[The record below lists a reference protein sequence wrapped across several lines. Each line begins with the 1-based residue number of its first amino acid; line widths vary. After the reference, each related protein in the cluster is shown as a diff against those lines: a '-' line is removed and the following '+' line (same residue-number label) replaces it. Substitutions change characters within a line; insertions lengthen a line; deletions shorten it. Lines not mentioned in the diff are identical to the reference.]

1 MSTAFATADAPA
13 IAPPPV
19 SESVIAAIKAV
30 VGDAGWSLDQGRV
43 DPKLTEWRGKWK
55 GHTPLLVLPKTT
67 EEVSK
72 VVKICFDAG
81 VAITPQGGN
90 TGLVGGQIPF
100 GEVLVS
106 LERMRTVRDVAP
118 VDDTMVLET
127 GLSLLEAQQIAE
139 KAGRYFPLSLA
150 AEGTATVGGV
160 ISTNAGG
167 TAVLRYGVTRDLVSG
182 LEVVLPNGD
191 IFHGLK
197 RLRKDNTGYDIKHM
211 FIGAEGTLGIITAAS
226 LKLFPI
232 MNSRSTAIVGFD
244 SPQKAIDLLV
254 RAKQETGGQVE
265 AFELMGRYGLSLVLK
280 HIPDTREPLG
290 AEYPW
295 YALIEVASG
304 DPDGAASSMERL
316 LEAAFE
322 EELILDAAI
331 AQNETQQAEFWRLRE
346 DHSAAEKA
354 EGPAWKHDISV
365 PLSRMAEYI
374 IEGDKAVQD
383 FLPGARLVAFGHVG
397 DGNVHFNVIIP
408 EGMDVATFN
417 GLRDAGAKVVHD
429 LAHAYEGSISAEH
442 GLGRMKTQEA
452 LQYKDPVA
460 VEAMRALRLALDPKR
475 IMNPHVLF

>member
-1 MSTAFATADAPA
+1 MSTPAPETEIPA
-13 IAPPPV
+13 VAPEV
-19 SESVIAAIKAV
+19 LARIKAA
-30 VGDAGWSLDQGRV
+30 VGEAGYSEDPMRL

-55 GHTPLLVLPKTT
+55 GHTPLLVMPKAT
-67 EEVSK
+67 EEVAA
-72 VVKICFDAG
+72 VVKICFEAG

-100 GEVLVS
+100 GEILIS
-106 LERMRTVRDVAP
+106 LERMKAVRDVAAT
-118 VDDTMVLET
+118 DDTMVLET

-139 KAGRYFPLSLA
+139 RAGRYFPLSLA

-182 LEVVLPNGD
+182 LEVVLPNGE

-197 RLRKDNTGYDIKHM
+197 RLRKDNTGYDLKQL

-232 MNSRSTAIVGFD
+232 MNSRATAIVAFE
-244 SPQKAIDLLV
+244 SAQKAIDLLV

-280 HIPDTREPLG
+280 HIPDTREPLE

-304 DPDGAASSMERL
+304 DPDGAQAAMERVL
-316 LEAAFE
+316 GAAFE
-322 EELILDAAI
+322 EELIVDGVI
-331 AQNETQQAEFWRLRE
+331 AQNETQAAEFWRLRE

-354 EGPAWKHDISV
+354 EGAAWKHDVSV
-365 PLSRMAEYI
+365 PLSRMADYI
-374 IEGDKAVQD
+374 AEGDKAIQA

-397 DGNVHFNVIIP
+397 DGNVHFNVIVP
-408 EGMDVATFN
+408 EGMDAGEFN
-417 GLRDAGAKVVHD
+417 ALRDAGAKVVHD
-429 LAHAYEGSISAEH
+429 LVHRYEGSISAEH

-452 LQYKDPVA
+452 LLYKDPVA
-460 VEAMRALRLALDPKR
+460 VEAMRAVRLALDPKR

>member
-1 MSTAFATADAPA
+1 MSTPVASADTPA
-13 IAPPPV
+13 VA
-19 SESVIAAIKAV
+19 EEVIARIKAV
-30 VGDAGWSLDQGRV
+30 VGDAGWSQDAIRV

-55 GHTPLLVLPKTT
+55 GHTPLLVLPKTV
-67 EEVSK
+67 EEVSA
-72 VVKICFDAG
+72 VVKICYEAG

-100 GEVLVS
+100 GEILIS
-106 LERMRTVRDVAP
+106 TERLKAVRDIAP
-118 VDDTMVLET
+118 TDDTLVLET
-127 GLSLLEAQQIAE
+127 GITLLEAQQIAE
-139 KAGRYFPLSLA
+139 QAGRYFPLSLA

-182 LEVVLPNGD
+182 LEVVLPNGE

-197 RLRKDNTGYDIKHM
+197 RLRKDNTGYDLKQL

-232 MNSRSTAIVGFD
+232 MNSRSVAIVAFD

-280 HIPDTREPLG
+280 HIPDTREPLE

-295 YALIEVASG
+295 YALVEVASG
-304 DPDGAASSMERL
+304 DPEGAAASMERL
-316 LEAAFE
+316 LGAAFE
-322 EELILDAAI
+322 EELVLDAVI
-331 AQNETQQAEFWRLRE
+331 AQNETQAAEFWRLRE

-354 EGPAWKHDISV
+354 EGAAWKHDISV

-374 IEGDKAVQD
+374 VEGDKAIQA

-397 DGNVHFNVIIP
+397 DGNVHFNVIVP
-408 EGMDVATFN
+408 EGMDAGEFN
-417 GLRDAGAKVVHD
+417 ALRDQGAKVVHD
-429 LAHAYEGSISAEH
+429 LVNEYEGSISAEH
-442 GLGRMKTQEA
+442 GLGRMKTDEA
-452 LQYKDPVA
+452 RVYKDAATIAAMQA
-460 VEAMRALRLALDPKR
+460 VRAALDPKK

>member
-1 MSTAFATADAPA
+1 MSTPALAEVSDAP
-13 IAPPPV
+13 PTVPDHV
-19 SESVIAAIKAV
+19 VAAIKAA
-30 VGDAGWSLDQGRV
+30 VGPQGWSDEPGRV
-43 DPKLTEWRGKWK
+43 DAKLTEWRGKWK

-67 EEVSK
+67 GEVAA
-72 VVKICFDAG
+72 VVRICFDNG

-100 GEVLVS
+100 GEILLS
-106 LERMRTVRDVAP
+106 LERMRAVRDVAP

-127 GLSLLEAQQIAE
+127 GLTLLEAQQIAE

-182 LEVVLPNGD
+182 LEVVLPNGE

-197 RLRKDNTGYDIKHM
+197 RLRKDNTGYDLKHL
-211 FIGAEGTLGIITAAS
+211 FIGAEGTLGVITAAS

-232 MNSRSTAIVGFD
+232 MNSRATAIVGFD
-244 SPQKAIDLLV
+244 NPHKAIDLLV
-254 RAKQETGGQVE
+254 RAKQETGGQIE

-280 HIPDTREPLG
+280 NIPDTREPLG

-304 DPDGAASSMERL
+304 DPDGAAGGMERL
-316 LEAAFE
+316 LERAFE

-331 AQNETQQAEFWRLRE
+331 AQNETQAGEFWRLRE
-346 DHSAAEKA
+346 DHSAAEKV
-354 EGPAWKHDISV
+354 EGAAWKHDISV
-365 PLSRMAEYI
+365 PLSRMADYI
-374 IEGDKAVQD
+374 VEADAQVRD
-383 FLPGARLVAFGHVG
+383 FLPGARIVAFGHVG

-408 EGMDVATFN
+408 QDMDEAKFVA
-417 GLRDAGAKVVHD
+417 LRDAGAKVVHD

-442 GLGRMKTQEA
+442 GLGRMKTREA
-452 LQYKDPVA
+452 LLYKDPVA
-460 VEAMRALRLALDPKR
+460 VAAMRGVRQSLDPKR
-475 IMNPHVLF
+475 IMNPRVLF

>member
-1 MSTAFATADAPA
+1 MNVANPSQTAFAEC
-13 IAPPPV
+13 PPV
-19 SESVIAAIKAV
+19 APEVIAKIKAV
-30 VGDAGWSLDQGRV
+30 VGDAGFSEDPGRV
-43 DPKLTEWRGKWK
+43 TPKLTEWRGKWQ
-55 GHTPLLVLPKTT
+55 GHTPLLVLPKST
-67 EEVSK
+67 EEVSA

-100 GEVLVS
+100 GEILIS
-106 LERMRTVRDVAP
+106 LERMRNVRDVAP
-118 VDDTMVLET
+118 LDDTMVLEAGVT
-127 GLSLLEAQQIAE
+127 LLEAQQIAE
-139 KAGRYFPLSLA
+139 KAERYFPLSLA

-182 LEVVLPNGD
+182 LEVVLPNGE
-191 IFHGLK
+191 IFNGLK
-197 RLRKDNTGYDIKHM
+197 RLRKDNTGYDLKQM

-226 LKLFPI
+226 LKLFPV
-232 MNSRSTAIVGFD
+232 MNSRIVAIAAFETA
-244 SPQKAIDLLV
+244 QKAIDLLG
-254 RAKQETGGQVE
+254 RAKRETGGQVE

-280 HIPDTREPLG
+280 HIPDTREPLE

-304 DPDGAASSMERL
+304 DPEGAQKSMERL

-322 EELILDAAI
+322 EELVLDAVI
-331 AQNETQQAEFWRLRE
+331 AQNETQAAEFWRLRE

-365 PLSRMAEYI
+365 PLSRMAEYM
-374 IEGDKAVQD
+374 IEGKAAIEA

-397 DGNVHFNVIIP
+397 DGNVHFNVISP
-408 EGMDVATFN
+408 EGMNAAKFN
-417 GLRDAGAKVVHD
+417 ALRDEGAKVVHD
-429 LAHAYEGSISAEH
+429 LVNDYEGSISAEH

-452 LQYKDPVA
+452 LVYKEASA
-460 VEAMRALRLALDPKR
+460 VEAMRAIRAALDPKR

>member
-1 MSTAFATADAPA
+1 MSTPAFAEA
-13 IAPPPV
+13 PPV
-19 SESVIAAIKAV
+19 SPEVIAQIKAV
-30 VGDAGWSLDQGRV
+30 VGDAGYSEDPMRV

-55 GHTPLLVLPKTT
+55 GHTPLLVLPKST
-67 EEVSK
+67 EEVSA
-72 VVKICFDAG
+72 VVKICYDNG

-100 GEVLVS
+100 GEILIS
-106 LERMRTVRDVAP
+106 LERMKAVRDVAP
-118 VDDTMVLET
+118 TDDTMVLET
-127 GLSLLEAQQIAE
+127 GLTLLDAQQIAE

-182 LEVVLPNGD
+182 LEVVLPNGE

-232 MNSRSTAIVGFD
+232 MNSRSTAIVAFD
-244 SPQKAIDLLV
+244 SAQKAIDLLV

-280 HIPDTREPLG
+280 HIPDTRDPLE

-304 DPDGAASSMERL
+304 DPEGAANSMQRL

-322 EELILDAAI
+322 EELVLDAVI
-331 AQNETQQAEFWRLRE
+331 AQNETQAAEFWRLRE

-354 EGPAWKHDISV
+354 EGAAWKHDISV
-365 PLSRMAEYI
+365 PLSRMAEYMEEGKKA
-374 IEGDKAVQD
+374 IEA

-397 DGNVHFNVIIP
+397 DGNVHFNVIVP
-408 EGMDVATFN
+408 EGMDAGKFN
-417 GLRDAGAKVVHD
+417 ALRDEGAKVVHD
-429 LAHAYEGSISAEH
+429 LVHQYEGSISAEH
-442 GLGRMKTQEA
+442 GLGRMKTEEA
-452 LQYKDPVA
+452 LLYKDPVA
-460 VEAMRALRLALDPKR
+460 VSAMRALRLALDPKR

>member
-1 MSTAFATADAPA
+1 MSTPAFAEA
-13 IAPPPV
+13 PPV
-19 SESVIAAIKAV
+19 SPEVIAQIKAV
-30 VGDAGWSLDQGRV
+30 VGDAGYSEDPMRV

-55 GHTPLLVLPKTT
+55 GHTPLLVLPKST
-67 EEVSK
+67 EEVSA
-72 VVKICFDAG
+72 VVKICYDNG

-100 GEVLVS
+100 GEILIS
-106 LERMRTVRDVAP
+106 LERMKAVRDVAP
-118 VDDTMVLET
+118 TDDTMVLET
-127 GLSLLEAQQIAE
+127 GLTLLDAQQIAE

-182 LEVVLPNGD
+182 LEVVLPNGE

-232 MNSRSTAIVGFD
+232 MNSRSTAIVAFD
-244 SPQKAIDLLV
+244 SAQKAIDLLV

-280 HIPDTREPLG
+280 HIPDTRDPLE

-304 DPDGAASSMERL
+304 DPEGAASSMQRL

-322 EELILDAAI
+322 EELVLDAVI
-331 AQNETQQAEFWRLRE
+331 AQNETQAAEFWRLRE

-354 EGPAWKHDISV
+354 EGAAWKHDISV
-365 PLSRMAEYI
+365 PLSRMAEYMEEGKKA
-374 IEGDKAVQD
+374 IEA

-397 DGNVHFNVIIP
+397 DGNVHFNVIVP
-408 EGMDVATFN
+408 EGMDAGKFN
-417 GLRDAGAKVVHD
+417 ALRDEGAKVVHD
-429 LAHAYEGSISAEH
+429 LVHQYEGSISAEH
-442 GLGRMKTQEA
+442 GLGRMKTEEA
-452 LQYKDPVA
+452 LLYKDPVA
-460 VEAMRALRLALDPKR
+460 VSAMRALRLALDPKR

>member
-1 MSTAFATADAPA
+1 MSTPETEVPAVSAD
-13 IAPPPV
+13 V
-19 SESVIAAIKAV
+19 LSRLKAV
-30 VGDAGWSLDQGRV
+30 VGDAGYSEDPARL

-55 GHTPLLVLPKTT
+55 GHTPLLVMPKST
-67 EEVSK
+67 EEVAA
-72 VVKICFDAG
+72 VVKICFEAG

-100 GEVLVS
+100 GEILIS
-106 LERMRTVRDVAP
+106 LERMKAVRDVAP
-118 VDDTMVLET
+118 TDDTIVLEA
-127 GLSLLEAQQIAE
+127 GLSLLEAQQVAE
-139 KAGRYFPLSLA
+139 KAERYFPLSLA

-182 LEVVLPNGD
+182 LEVVLPNGE

-197 RLRKDNTGYDIKHM
+197 RLRKDNTGYDLKQM

-232 MNSRSTAIVGFD
+232 MTSRATAIVAFE
-244 SPQKAIDLLV
+244 SAQKAIDLLV

-280 HIPDTREPLG
+280 HIPDTREPLE

-304 DPDGAASSMERL
+304 DPDGAQAAMERVL
-316 LEAAFE
+316 GAAFE
-322 EELILDAAI
+322 EELILDGVI
-331 AQNETQQAEFWRLRE
+331 AQNETQAAEFWRLRE

-354 EGPAWKHDISV
+354 EGAAWKHDVSV
-365 PLSRMAEYI
+365 PLSRMADYI
-374 IEGDKAVQD
+374 EEGEKAVQA

-397 DGNVHFNVIIP
+397 DGNVHFNVIVP
-408 EGMDVATFN
+408 EGMDAAEFN
-417 GLRDAGAKVVHD
+417 ALRDAGAKVVHD
-429 LAHAYEGSISAEH
+429 LVHKYEGSISAEH

-452 LQYKDPVA
+452 LTYKDPVA
-460 VEAMRALRLALDPKR
+460 VAAMRAVRQALDPKR

>member
-1 MSTAFATADAPA
+1 MSMPAPQSEIPA
-13 IAPPPV
+13 VAPEV
-19 SESVIAAIKAV
+19 LAQIKAV
-30 VGDAGWSLDQGRV
+30 VGEAGYSQDAGRL

-55 GHTPLLVLPKTT
+55 GHTPLLVMPKST
-67 EEVSK
+67 EETAA

-100 GEVLVS
+100 GEILLS
-106 LERMRTVRDVAP
+106 LERMKTVRDVAAT
-118 VDDTMVLET
+118 DDTMVLET
-127 GLSLLEAQQIAE
+127 GITLLEAQQIAE
-139 KAGRYFPLSLA
+139 KAARYFPLSLA

-197 RLRKDNTGYDIKHM
+197 RLRKDNTGYDLKQM

-232 MNSRSTAIVGFD
+232 MNSRSTAIVAFETA
-244 SPQKAIDLLV
+244 QKAIDLLV

-280 HIPDTREPLG
+280 HIPDTREPLEG
-290 AEYPW
+290 EYPW

-304 DPDGAASSMERL
+304 DPQGAAASMERL
-316 LEAAFE
+316 LGAAFE
-322 EELILDAAI
+322 EELIIDGVI
-331 AQNETQQAEFWRLRE
+331 AQNETQAAEFWRLRE

-354 EGPAWKHDISV
+354 EGAAWKHDISV
-365 PLSRMAEYI
+365 PLSRMADYI
-374 IEGDKAVQD
+374 AAGDKAIQA

-397 DGNVHFNVIIP
+397 DGNVHFNVIVP
-408 EGMDVATFN
+408 EGMDANAFN
-417 GLRDAGAKVVHD
+417 ALRDEGAKVVHD
-429 LAHAYEGSISAEH
+429 LVHEYEGSISAEH

-452 LQYKDPVA
+452 LLYKDPAAVA
-460 VEAMRALRLALDPKR
+460 AMRAIRQALDPKR

>member
-1 MSTAFATADAPA
+1 MSTAPALTEAPA
-13 IAPPPV
+13 VAPEV
-19 SESVIAAIKAV
+19 LAQIKAV
-30 VGDAGWSLDQGRV
+30 VGEAGWSDDPAKL

-55 GHTPLLVLPKTT
+55 GHTPLLVMPKST
-67 EEVSK
+67 EEVAA
-72 VVKICFDAG
+72 VVKICYANG

-100 GEVLVS
+100 GEILLS
-106 LERMRTVRDVAP
+106 LGRMRAIRDVAP
-118 VDDTMVLET
+118 TDDTMVLET
-127 GLSLLEAQQIAE
+127 GLTLLEAQEIAE
-139 KAGRYFPLSLA
+139 KANRYFPLSLA

-167 TAVLRYGVTRDLVSG
+167 TAVLRYGVARDLVSG
-182 LEVVLPNGD
+182 LEVVLPNGE

-197 RLRKDNTGYDIKHM
+197 RLRKDNTGYDLKHL
-211 FIGAEGTLGIITAAS
+211 FIGAEGTLGIVTAAS

-232 MNSRSTAIVGFD
+232 MNSRSVAIVGFE
-244 SPQKAIDLLV
+244 SAQKAIELLV
-254 RAKQETGGQVE
+254 RAKQESGGMVE

-280 HIPDTREPLG
+280 HIPNTREPLA

-304 DPDGAASSMERL
+304 DPEGAAASMERL

-322 EELILDAAI
+322 EELILDATI
-331 AQNETQQAEFWRLRE
+331 AQNETQAAEFWRLRE

-354 EGPAWKHDISV
+354 EGAAWKHDISV

-374 IEGDKAVQD
+374 EEGDKALQA

-408 EGMDVATFN
+408 EGMDADKFN
-417 GLRDAGAKVVHD
+417 ALRDAGAKVVHD

-460 VEAMRALRLALDPKR
+460 VAAMQAVRAALDPKR

>member
-1 MSTAFATADAPA
+1 MSSPSPA
-13 IAPPPV
+13 
-19 SESVIAAIKAV
+19 SEIPAVASEVLTRIKAV
-30 VGDAGWSLDQGRV
+30 VGEAGYSEDPMRL
-43 DPKLTEWRGKWK
+43 DPKLTEWRAKWK
-55 GHTPLLVLPKTT
+55 GHTPLLVMPKSTA
-67 EEVSK
+67 EVAA

-100 GEVLVS
+100 GEILLS
-106 LERMRTVRDVAP
+106 LERMKAVRDVAP
-118 VDDTMVLET
+118 TDDTMVLES
-127 GLSLLEAQQIAE
+127 GLTLLDAQQIAE

-182 LEVVLPNGD
+182 LEVVLPNGE

-197 RLRKDNTGYDIKHM
+197 RLRKDNTGYDLKQL

-232 MNSRSTAIVGFD
+232 MNSRATAIVAFETA
-244 SPQKAIDLLV
+244 QKAIDLLV

-280 HIPDTREPLG
+280 HIPDTREPLE

-304 DPDGAASSMERL
+304 DPDGAQAAMERVL
-316 LEAAFE
+316 GAAFE
-322 EELILDAAI
+322 EDLILDGVI
-331 AQNETQQAEFWRLRE
+331 AQNEAQAAEFWRLRE

-354 EGPAWKHDISV
+354 EGAAWKHDISV
-365 PLSRMAEYI
+365 PLSRMARYI
-374 IEGDKAVQD
+374 EDGDAAVQT

-397 DGNVHFNVIIP
+397 DGNVHFNIIVP
-408 EGMDVATFN
+408 EGMDPAEFN
-417 GLRDAGAKVVHD
+417 AMRDAGAKVVHD
-429 LAHAYEGSISAEH
+429 LVHQYEGSISAEH

-452 LQYKDPVA
+452 LLYKDPVA
-460 VEAMRALRLALDPKR
+460 VAAMRAVRQALDPKR

>member
-1 MSTAFATADAPA
+1 MSMPATDTAPQVAP
-13 IAPPPV
+13 
-19 SESVIAAIKAV
+19 EVIARIKAA
-30 VGDAGWSLDQGRV
+30 VGDAGWSEEPMRL

-67 EEVSK
+67 EEVAA
-72 VVKICFDAG
+72 VVKICFDNG

-100 GEVLVS
+100 GEILLS
-106 LERMRTVRDVAP
+106 TERMKAVRDVAP
-118 VDDTMVLET
+118 TDDTIVVET
-127 GLSLLEAQQIAE
+127 GTTLLEAQQIAE
-139 KAGRYFPLSLA
+139 RAGRYFPLSLA
-150 AEGTATVGGV
+150 AEGTATIGGV

-197 RLRKDNTGYDIKHM
+197 RLRKDNTGYDLKQL

-232 MNSRSTAIVGFD
+232 MNSRSVAIVAFD

-304 DPDGAASSMERL
+304 DPEGASAAMERL

-322 EELILDAAI
+322 EELILDATI
-331 AQNETQQAEFWRLRE
+331 AHNETQAAAFWRLRE

-354 EGPAWKHDISV
+354 EGAAWKHDISV

-374 IEGDKAVQD
+374 VEGGKAVEA
-383 FLPGARLVAFGHVG
+383 FLPGARIVAFGHVG
-397 DGNVHFNVIIP
+397 DGNVHFNVIVP
-408 EGMDVATFN
+408 EGMDVAEFN

-429 LAHAYEGSISAEH
+429 LAHAYQGSISAEH
-442 GLGRMKTQEA
+442 GLGRMKTAEA

-460 VEAMRALRLALDPKR
+460 VAAMQAVRSALDPKR
-475 IMNPHVLF
+475 IMNPRVLF

>member
-1 MSTAFATADAPA
+1 MSTPETEVPAVSADVLAR
-13 IAPPPV
+13 
-19 SESVIAAIKAV
+19 IKAV
-30 VGDAGWSLDQGRV
+30 VGEAGYSDDPARL

-55 GHTPLLVLPKTT
+55 GHTPLLVMPKST
-67 EEVSK
+67 EEVAA
-72 VVKICFDAG
+72 VVKICSDAG

-100 GEVLVS
+100 GEILLS
-106 LERMRTVRDVAP
+106 LERMKAVRDVAP
-118 VDDTMVLET
+118 TDDTMVLET

-182 LEVVLPNGD
+182 LEVVLPNGE

-197 RLRKDNTGYDIKHM
+197 RLRKDNTGYDLKQL

-232 MNSRSTAIVGFD
+232 MNSRATAIVAFETA
-244 SPQKAIDLLV
+244 QKAIDLLV

-280 HIPDTREPLG
+280 HIPDTREPLEG
-290 AEYPW
+290 EYPW

-304 DPDGAASSMERL
+304 DPDGAQAAMERVL
-316 LEAAFE
+316 GAAFE
-322 EELILDAAI
+322 EDLIVDGVI
-331 AQNETQQAEFWRLRE
+331 AQNETQAAEFWRLRE

-354 EGPAWKHDISV
+354 EGAAWKHDVSV
-365 PLSRMAEYI
+365 PLSRMADYI
-374 IEGDKAVQD
+374 EEGDKAVQA

-397 DGNVHFNVIIP
+397 DGNVHFNVIVP
-408 EGMDVATFN
+408 EGMDAAEFN
-417 GLRDAGAKVVHD
+417 ALRDAGAKVVHD
-429 LAHAYEGSISAEH
+429 LVHKYEGSISAEH

-460 VEAMRALRLALDPKR
+460 VEAMRAVRLSLDPKR

>member
-1 MSTAFATADAPA
+1 MSTAPAFAETPA
-13 IAPPPV
+13 VAA
-19 SESVIAAIKAV
+19 EVIAQIKAV
-30 VGDAGWSLDQGRV
+30 VGDAGWSQDPGRV

-55 GHTPLLVLPKTT
+55 GHTPLLVLPKST

-72 VVKICFDAG
+72 VVKICYDNG

-100 GEVLVS
+100 GEILIS
-106 LERMRTVRDVAP
+106 LERMKTVRDVAP
-118 VDDTMVLET
+118 TDDTMVLES
-127 GLSLLEAQQIAE
+127 GLTLLEAQQIAE
-139 KAGRYFPLSLA
+139 GAGRYFPLSLA

-182 LEVVLPNGD
+182 LEVVLPTGEVFN
-191 IFHGLK
+191 GLK
-197 RLRKDNTGYDIKHM
+197 RLRKDNTGYDLKQM

-232 MNSRSTAIVGFD
+232 MNSRSVAIVGFETA
-244 SPQKAIDLLV
+244 QKAIELLV
-254 RAKQETGGQVE
+254 RAKQETGGTVE

-280 HIPDTREPLG
+280 HIPDTREPLS

-304 DPDGAASSMERL
+304 DPEGAQASMERL

-322 EELILDAAI
+322 EELVLDATI
-331 AQNETQQAEFWRLRE
+331 AQNETQAAEFWRLRE

-354 EGPAWKHDISV
+354 EGAAWKHDVSV
-365 PLSRMAEYI
+365 PLSRMAEYME
-374 IEGDKAVQD
+374 EGDKAIQA

-397 DGNVHFNVIIP
+397 DGNVHFNVILP
-408 EGMDVATFN
+408 EGMDPAEFN
-417 GLRDAGAKVVHD
+417 AMRDAGSKVVHD

-460 VEAMRALRLALDPKR
+460 VAAMQAVRQALDPKR

>member
-1 MSTAFATADAPA
+1 MTAAAQFAEC
-13 IAPPPV
+13 PPV
-19 SESVIAAIKAV
+19 APEILAEIKSVLGEGGYSE
-30 VGDAGWSLDQGRV
+30 DSLRV
-43 DPKLTEWRGKWK
+43 EAKLTEWRGKWK

-67 EEVSK
+67 EELSK
-72 VVKICFDAG
+72 VVRICYEHG

-100 GEVLVS
+100 GEILVS

-118 VDDTMVLET
+118 TDDTMVLEAGIT
-127 GLSLLEAQQIAE
+127 LLEAQQIAE
-139 KAGRYFPLSLA
+139 KAGRHFPLSLA
-150 AEGTATVGGV
+150 AEGTATIGGV

-191 IFHGLK
+191 IFRGLK
-197 RLRKDNTGYDIKHM
+197 RLRKDNTGYDLKQM

-226 LKLFPI
+226 LKLFPV
-232 MNSRSTAIVGFD
+232 MNSRSVAIVGFET
-244 SPQKAIDLLV
+244 SQKAIDLLA

-280 HIPDTREPLG
+280 NIPDTREPLEG
-290 AEYPW
+290 VYPW

-304 DPDGAASSMERL
+304 DPEGAETSMERL
-316 LEAAFE
+316 LGAAFE

-331 AQNETQQAEFWRLRE
+331 AQNDTQAAAFWRLRE
-346 DHSAAEKA
+346 EHSAAEKV
-354 EGPAWKHDISV
+354 EGAAWKHDIAV
-365 PLSRMAEYI
+365 PLSRMAEYMEEGAKA
-374 IEGDKAVQD
+374 IEA

-397 DGNVHFNVIIP
+397 DGNVHFNVIVP
-408 EGMDVATFN
+408 EDMDAKAFN
-417 GLRDAGAKVVHD
+417 DLRDEGSKVVHD
-429 LAHAYEGSISAEH
+429 LVHQYEGSISAEH

-452 LQYKDPVA
+452 LLYKDPTAVA
-460 VEAMRALRLALDPKR
+460 VMRAVRLALDPKR

>member
-1 MSTAFATADAPA
+1 MSTATLALTDTPVVAP
-13 IAPPPV
+13 
-19 SESVIAAIKAV
+19 EVIARIKAV
-30 VGDAGWSLDQGRV
+30 VGDAGWSEDAGRLDA
-43 DPKLTEWRGKWK
+43 KLTEWRGKWK
-55 GHTPLLVLPKTT
+55 GNTPLLVLPKTT
-67 EEVSK
+67 EEVAA
-72 VVKICFDAG
+72 VVRICNEAG

-100 GEVLVS
+100 GEILIS
-106 LERMRTVRDVAP
+106 LERMKQIRDVAP
-118 VDDTMVLET
+118 TDDTMVLEA
-127 GLSLLEAQQIAE
+127 GLSLLDAQQIAE

-182 LEVVLPNGD
+182 LEVVLPNGE

-197 RLRKDNTGYDIKHM
+197 RLRKDNTGYDLKQL

-232 MNSRSTAIVGFD
+232 MNSRSTAIVGFETA
-244 SPQKAIDLLV
+244 QKAIDLLV

-280 HIPDTREPLG
+280 HIPDTREPLAG
-290 AEYPW
+290 EYPW
-295 YALIEVASG
+295 YALIEIASG
-304 DPDGAASSMERL
+304 DPEGAASSMERL

-322 EELILDAAI
+322 EELIVDATI
-331 AQNETQQAEFWRLRE
+331 AQNETQAAEFWRLRE

-354 EGPAWKHDISV
+354 EGAAWKHDISV

-374 IEGDKAVQD
+374 VEGDKAVQD

-397 DGNVHFNVIIP
+397 DGNVHFNVILP
-408 EGMDVATFN
+408 EGMDAGEFN
-417 GLRDAGAKVVHD
+417 ALRDAGSKVVHD
-429 LAHAYEGSISAEH
+429 LVHKYEGSISAEH
-442 GLGRMKTQEA
+442 GLGRMKTAEA
-452 LQYKDPVA
+452 LLYKDPTAVA
-460 VEAMRALRLALDPKR
+460 AMQAVRASLDPKR

>member
-1 MSTAFATADAPA
+1 MSTPALKTEIPAVAPEVLA
-13 IAPPPV
+13 R
-19 SESVIAAIKAV
+19 IKAA
-30 VGDAGWSLDQGRV
+30 VGEAGYSEDPMRL

-55 GHTPLLVLPKTT
+55 GHTPLLVMPKST
-67 EEVSK
+67 EEVAA
-72 VVKICFDAG
+72 VVKICFEAG

-100 GEVLVS
+100 GEILIS
-106 LERMRTVRDVAP
+106 LERMKAVRDVAAT
-118 VDDTMVLET
+118 DDTMVLET

-139 KAGRYFPLSLA
+139 RAGRYFPLSLA

-182 LEVVLPNGD
+182 LEVVLPNGE

-197 RLRKDNTGYDIKHM
+197 RLRKDNTGYDLKQL

-232 MNSRSTAIVGFD
+232 MNSRATAIVAFE
-244 SPQKAIDLLV
+244 SAQKAIDLLV

-280 HIPDTREPLG
+280 HIPDTREPLE

-304 DPDGAASSMERL
+304 DPDGAQAAMERVL
-316 LEAAFE
+316 GAAFE
-322 EELILDAAI
+322 EELIVDGVI
-331 AQNETQQAEFWRLRE
+331 AQNETQAAEFWRLRE

-354 EGPAWKHDISV
+354 EGAAWKHDVSV
-365 PLSRMAEYI
+365 PLSRMADYI
-374 IEGDKAVQD
+374 AEGDKAIQA

-397 DGNVHFNVIIP
+397 DGNVHFNVIVP
-408 EGMDVATFN
+408 EGMDAGEFN
-417 GLRDAGAKVVHD
+417 ALRDAGAKVVHD
-429 LAHAYEGSISAEH
+429 LVHRYEGSISAEH

-452 LQYKDPVA
+452 LLYKDPVA
-460 VEAMRALRLALDPKR
+460 VEAMRAVRLALDPKR

>member
-1 MSTAFATADAPA
+1 MSTPAPA
-13 IAPPPV
+13 VETPAV
-19 SESVIAAIKAV
+19 AAEVIARIKAV
-30 VGDAGWSLDQGRV
+30 VGEAGWSQDPSRV

-67 EEVSK
+67 EEVSA

-100 GEVLVS
+100 GEILIS
-106 LERMRTVRDVAP
+106 LDRMKTVRDVAP
-118 VDDTMVLET
+118 TDDTMVLES
-127 GLSLLEAQQIAE
+127 GLTLLEVQQIAE
-139 KAGRYFPLSLA
+139 GAGRYFPLSLA

-197 RLRKDNTGYDIKHM
+197 RLRKDNTGYDLKQL

-232 MNSRSTAIVGFD
+232 MNSRSTAIVAFE
-244 SPQKAIDLLV
+244 SAQKAIDLLV

-280 HIPDTREPLG
+280 HIPDTREPLE

-304 DPDGAASSMERL
+304 DPDGAAASMERVL
-316 LEAAFE
+316 GAAFE
-322 EELILDAAI
+322 EDLILDGVI
-331 AQNETQQAEFWRLRE
+331 AQNEAQAAEFWRLRE

-397 DGNVHFNVIIP
+397 DGNVHFNVIVP
-408 EGMDVATFN
+408 EGMDAGEFN

-429 LAHAYEGSISAEH
+429 LVHAYAGSISAEH
-442 GLGRMKTQEA
+442 GLGRMKTGEA
-452 LQYKDPVA
+452 LLYKDPVTIAAMQA
-460 VEAMRALRLALDPKR
+460 VRTSLDPKR

>member
-1 MSTAFATADAPA
+1 MSTPETEVPAVSAD
-13 IAPPPV
+13 V
-19 SESVIAAIKAV
+19 LSRLKAV
-30 VGDAGWSLDQGRV
+30 VGDAGYSEDPARL

-55 GHTPLLVLPKTT
+55 GHTPLLVMPKST
-67 EEVSK
+67 EEVAA
-72 VVKICFDAG
+72 VVKICFEAG

-100 GEVLVS
+100 GEILIS
-106 LERMRTVRDVAP
+106 LERMKAVRDVAP
-118 VDDTMVLET
+118 TDDTMVLEA
-127 GLSLLEAQQIAE
+127 GLSLLEAQQVAE
-139 KAGRYFPLSLA
+139 KAERYFPLSLA

-182 LEVVLPNGD
+182 LEVVLPNGE

-197 RLRKDNTGYDIKHM
+197 RLRKDNTGYDLKQM

-232 MNSRSTAIVGFD
+232 MTSRATAIVAFE
-244 SPQKAIDLLV
+244 SAQKAIDLLV

-280 HIPDTREPLG
+280 HIPDTREPLE

-304 DPDGAASSMERL
+304 DPDGAQAAMERVL
-316 LEAAFE
+316 GAAFE
-322 EELILDAAI
+322 EELILDGVI
-331 AQNETQQAEFWRLRE
+331 AQNETQAAEFWRLRE

-354 EGPAWKHDISV
+354 EGAAWKHDVSV
-365 PLSRMAEYI
+365 PLSRMADYI
-374 IEGDKAVQD
+374 EEGEKAVQA

-397 DGNVHFNVIIP
+397 DGNVHFNVIVP
-408 EGMDVATFN
+408 EGMDAAEFN
-417 GLRDAGAKVVHD
+417 ALRDAGAKVVHD
-429 LAHAYEGSISAEH
+429 LVHKYEGSISAEH

-452 LQYKDPVA
+452 LTYKDPVA
-460 VEAMRALRLALDPKR
+460 VAAMRAVRQALDPKR